1 MEEEL
6 VINCISN
13 QGIDW
18 ANIVMAIASVLNIII
33 VIYIFKKEQT
43 NNKNK
48 EIKDE
53 KKTWYNLLG
62 IQEMTTNFSNKVLV
76 LKDKTFD
83 FYSNNINQE
92 LYVNEYKIVED
103 ELLKYKNEYIT
114 IVDCLNPELVNEI
127 TEEFQEI
134 QDKLYDLMTKFVGD
148 KNMNGNISNQEINI
162 SFDDIRKQIIKMSI
176 RII

>member
-1 MEEEL
+1 MEEQ
-6 VINCISN
+6 VFNCIFN

-33 VIYIFKKEQT
+33 VIWIFKREQN
-43 NNKNK
+43 NNKSK
-48 EIKDE
+48 AEKDE

-62 IQEMTTNFSNKVLV
+62 IQKMTTNFSDKVIV

-83 FYSNNINQE
+83 FYSNKINQE
-92 LYVNEYKIVED
+92 SYIKEYKKLED
-103 ELLKYKNEYIT
+103 ELLKYKNEYVT

-134 QDKLYDLMTKFVGD
+134 QDKLYDLMIKFIGD
-148 KNMNGNISNQEINI
+148 KNMNGNISTQEINI
-162 SFDDIRKQIIKMSI
+162 SFDEIRKQIIKMSI